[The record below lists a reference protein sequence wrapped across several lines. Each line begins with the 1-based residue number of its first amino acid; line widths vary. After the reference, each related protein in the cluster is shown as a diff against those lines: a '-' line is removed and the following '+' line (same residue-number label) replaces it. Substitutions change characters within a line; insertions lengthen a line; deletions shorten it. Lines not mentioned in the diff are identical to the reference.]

1 MTSSGRWRG
10 PRWSSTVASQCL
22 MKTANLQRMVMYME
36 IPEITASQLEVMQK
50 ICFDPEMSVFSQC
63 SVKPTDPLKEATK
76 AQRARVDAEHLC
88 TIGFL
93 KNITAEHQERINQ
106 L

>member
-1 MTSSGRWRG
+1 MVIPEVTEGQ
-10 PRWSSTVASQCL
+10 VEL
-22 MKTANLQRMVMYME
+22 MKQV
-36 IPEITASQLEVMQK
+36 
-50 ICFDPEMSVFSQC
+50 CFDPEMSVFSQC
-63 SVKPTDPLKEATK
+63 SVKPEDPLEEATK

-106 L
+106 LNTKTDRSWEVYEITAMGRAMFQLATSSTIH

>member
-1 MTSSGRWRG
+1 MVIPEVTEGQVG
-10 PRWSSTVASQCL
+10 L
-22 MKTANLQRMVMYME
+22 MKQV
-36 IPEITASQLEVMQK
+36 
-50 ICFDPEMSVFSQC
+50 CFDPEMSVFSQC
-63 SVKPTDPLKEATK
+63 SVKPEDPLEEATK

-106 L
+106 LNTKTDRSWEVYEITAMGRAMFQLATSSTIH